1 MGSSFLIFFFFVLIF
16 SLFYSLIPYIPY
28 ILIFICM
35 YHHRVDLKNKKT
47 LLFIFLLIVST
58 SFSFTFLMGNSLPA
72 LKTVPHVD
80 IDKFMGAWYVIAT
93 KPTPFAKGACN
104 GVETYQWK
112 NKEKGEIDI
121 EYRFN
126 QDTVTGKEKVMTQKG
141 YIYNKTT
148 FSEWRVSPLW
158 PIKLPY
164 LILEVDEECSY
175 TVIGYPSRAYCWI
188 MARKIKWM
196 MLYMRT
202 YFENWKKIIPM
213 I

>member
-28 ILIFICM
+28 IFIFICM

-93 KPTPFAKGACN
+93 KPTPFEKGACN

-112 NKEKGEIDI
+112 
-121 EYRFN
+121 R
-126 QDTVTGKEKVMTQKG
+126 KEKVMTQKG

-188 MARKIKWM
+188 MARKSKM
-196 MLYMRT
+196 DDALYEDLLRKLEEDHS
-202 YFENWKKIIPM
+202 YDLKGLVKLEHSQ
-213 I
+213 